1 MSRLAVEGQL
11 VQRIAGLQY
20 RNYTSIAHMK
30 SDYGTAQSQQPMRT
44 SGLMINMNQQLML
57 KSHTPF
63 VNLMINRVNNQTG
76 FVFFNNSIQVDA
88 GTSFVIGKLV
98 SASTAVVYNEVNNW
112 YQQLGIRQSASA
124 NLRSMQCFF
133 NLDLRKNLSVSNPL
147 YMQNFRIDWGL
158 RYTLNSLS
166 R

>member
-1 MSRLAVEGQL
+1 
-11 VQRIAGLQY
+11 
-20 RNYTSIAHMK
+20 
-30 SDYGTAQSQQPMRT
+30 
-44 SGLMINMNQQLML
+44 
-57 KSHTPF
+57 
-63 VNLMINRVNNQTG
+63 
-76 FVFFNNSIQVDA
+76 
-88 GTSFVIGKLV
+88 
-98 SASTAVVYNEVNNW
+98 VNNW